1 MEARSKCNQ
10 QREKR
15 EEGKITRT
23 TEEELR
29 GSRNLKE
36 ADHKKKLLP
45 HQMGGSS
52 FSVEWVDR
60 LGLWARVF
68 PRPGLLPRSLHQ
80 FGSPYFRVTCQF
92 ARGSDRRDTRL
103 YLLNGTIWNMSM
115 ALN

>member
-15 EEGKITRT
+15 EEEEARKITR

-36 ADHKKKLLP
+36 ADHKKTVP
-45 HQMGGSS
+45 SSMGGSS
-52 FSVEWVDR
+52 SVEWVDR

-68 PRPGLLPRSLHQ
+68 PRLGLLPRSLHQ

-115 ALN
+115 TLN